1 MNKTPQ
7 QIIDLV
13 NNSKSYIE
21 VFEDLSTYDL
31 TFIDYVKLIHPDL
44 CKLPGAQEATAKLNK
59 FKEDVEKGRIYK
71 DDAGIVTSFPL
82 SCTISG
88 KEDLLRKSLDNY
100 KTLLKFNSS
109 KDEHFHKYLPK
120 NIVLKDEK
128 LNISFEHRA
137 IPLSSVGILPQEH
150 VNWILNRLLEF
161 LTWLHNKGYSHSGI
175 NLDSVFIVPETHG
188 IQVVSFYHMNKL
200 GQSLKTISGRY
211 KHFYPYIVFCDK
223 TATSFTDIELSK
235 RTAAVLLGDV
245 SATGNLLKKTHNK
258 DFVEFLLTYDI
269 KDSFEVLKSYKE
281 LLSKNFEKKFFKLNI

>member
-59 FKEDVEKGRIYK
+59 FKEDVEKGRTYN

-82 SCTISG
+82 SCTIFG

-128 LNISFEHRA
+128 LNISFE
-137 IPLSSVGILPQEH
+137 Q
-150 VNWILNRLLEF
+150 
-161 LTWLHNKGYSHSGI
+161 
-175 NLDSVFIVPETHG
+175 
-188 IQVVSFYHMNKL
+188 
-200 GQSLKTISGRY
+200 
-211 KHFYPYIVFCDK
+211 
-223 TATSFTDIELSK
+223 DI
-235 RTAAVLLGDV
+235 
-245 SATGNLLKKTHNK
+245 
-258 DFVEFLLTYDI
+258 
-269 KDSFEVLKSYKE
+269 
-281 LLSKNFEKKFFKLNI
+281 